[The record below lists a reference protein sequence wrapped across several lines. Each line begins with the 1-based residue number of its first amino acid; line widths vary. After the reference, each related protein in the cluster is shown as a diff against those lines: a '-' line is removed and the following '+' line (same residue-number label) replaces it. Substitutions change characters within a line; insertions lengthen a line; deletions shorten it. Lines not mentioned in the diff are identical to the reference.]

1 MSRKLRNSILLAAL
15 EKILNYKSIQRKK
28 KFILKYHPGEIASV
42 FPLLEKEDRQNL
54 FDLVLK
60 IPRPQLILEKVD
72 EDVLAQQISRLK
84 TDHSMKI
91 LRKLP
96 VDIATAVIRFL
107 PDRIKEKITLK
118 LRTQNHLISDLL
130 NFDEDT
136 AAGRMDILPA
146 FVNIKDNVKDALN
159 KLVSFDDDFSNIV
172 YVVDDDRKLL
182 GFVTLKKLSDSDEG
196 FPISDVFIDEVIS
209 ISISSDKEE
218 AIKVF
223 EQYGLLMVPVTD
235 EEGVLCGALSPDDI
249 VDIVQE
255 EATEDVFLLAGL
267 SEEELTVN
275 QTTWKIALRRM
286 SWLLLTL
293 IGSFLTGR
301 ILETKG
307 HSIENFVLLLAFLP
321 LIMALGGAIGNQSS
335 VIVVRALATNRL
347 SAEKPWRFVLKQL
360 KVGLAM
366 ALCCALVVFIVSYF
380 FSGQSLQFDQLK
392 VVGLS
397 LVAAIMT
404 GSIVGTAIPLLMSLK
419 KIDPAVASAPLISTI
434 CDITGVTIYTSLIIG
449 LL

>member
-1 MSRKLRNSILLAAL
+1 MSGKLRNSILSAAL
-15 EKILNYKSIQRKK
+15 EKILNYKSTQRKK
-28 KFILKYHPGEIASV
+28 RFILKYHPAEIAST
-42 FPLLEKEDRQNL
+42 FPLLEKENREKL

-72 EDVLAQQISRLK
+72 EDILAQQISRLK
-84 TDHSMKI
+84 TDYSMKI

-107 PDRIKEKITLK
+107 PDKIKEEVASKLK
-118 LRTQNHLISDLL
+118 SQNHLISDLL

-136 AAGRMDILPA
+136 AAGRMDVLPV
-146 FVNIKDNVKDALN
+146 FVNIKDNVKDALD
-159 KLVSFDDDFSNIV
+159 KLVNFDNDFSNIGTNYTQRRKLV
-172 YVVDDDRKLL
+172 NDDRKLL
-182 GFVTLKKLSDSDEG
+182 GFVTLKKLSGSNEEL
-196 FPISDVFIDEVIS
+196 PISDVFTDEIVS
-209 ISISSDKEE
+209 VSISSDKEE
-218 AIKVF
+218 AVKVF

-235 EEGVLCGALSPDDI
+235 EEGMLCGALSPDDI

-267 SEEELTVN
+267 SDEELTVN

-335 VIVVRALATNRL
+335 VIVVRALATSRL

-366 ALCCALVVFIVSYF
+366 DLLLIF
-380 FSGQSLQFDQLK
+380 LK
-392 VVGLS
+392 VQ
-397 LVAAIMT
+397 
-404 GSIVGTAIPLLMSLK
+404 
-419 KIDPAVASAPLISTI
+419 
-434 CDITGVTIYTSLIIG
+434 
-449 LL
+449 

>member
-182 GFVTLKKLSDSDEG
+182 GFVTLKKLSDSDEE

-255 EATEDVFLLAGL
+255 EATED
-267 SEEELTVN
+267 E
-275 QTTWKIALRRM
+275 
-286 SWLLLTL
+286 
-293 IGSFLTGR
+293 
-301 ILETKG
+301 
-307 HSIENFVLLLAFLP
+307 
-321 LIMALGGAIGNQSS
+321 
-335 VIVVRALATNRL
+335 
-347 SAEKPWRFVLKQL
+347 
-360 KVGLAM
+360 
-366 ALCCALVVFIVSYF
+366 
-380 FSGQSLQFDQLK
+380 
-392 VVGLS
+392 
-397 LVAAIMT
+397 
-404 GSIVGTAIPLLMSLK
+404 
-419 KIDPAVASAPLISTI
+419 
-434 CDITGVTIYTSLIIG
+434 
-449 LL
+449 